1 MSLRPIDRRT
11 FLTSA
16 AGLAAAMVPA
26 TAALPADSTQA
37 KARRNLKLG
46 IDANAFGHLTV
57 EDAARRIRSH
67 GFRSVFTNYCFADA
81 RFDPLKP
88 NWDAAD
94 KVVKAFDRQ
103 GIRIAAVFGYT
114 NVVDPDPVKRKRAE
128 ERLTVLLTN
137 WKRLGCSNISTETGT
152 LNAQSEWADSPE
164 NYTEAGYLQCRTAME
179 RLARTAEKA
188 QAVLSIEPYWRN
200 VIDGI
205 DRAARLFHDVQS
217 PLLRLVMDPCN
228 YYRKADLCAWTPC
241 WKRCSAAWATGS

>member
-1 MSLRPIDRRT
+1 M
-11 FLTSA
+11 
-16 AGLAAAMVPA
+16 
-26 TAALPADSTQA
+26 
-37 KARRNLKLG
+37 
-46 IDANAFGHLTV
+46 
-57 EDAARRIRSH
+57 
-67 GFRSVFTNYCFADA
+67 

-200 VIDGI
+200 VINGI

-217 PLLRLVMDPCN
+217 PSLRLVMDPCN
-228 YYRKADLCAWTPC
+228 YYRKADLSRMDSMLEEMFCRLGDRIVIAHA
-241 WKRCSAAWATGS
+241 KDVKAAAGDGTDLPAAGLGVLDYPLYLRLLTHLDREIDLMVEHLEMSDAVRARDFVLGEMAKL